1 MEEQNLKNPQE
12 QQCNINVVSERLI
25 EFGIWLQD
33 NYSQNRYANDKH
45 IMLPK
50 GQMRK
55 DFTDDIYT
63 IAEIVTEFN
72 AR

>member
-1 MEEQNLKNPQE
+1 MEA
-12 QQCNINVVSERLI
+12 VYLI

-33 NYSQNRYANDKH
+33 NYSQNRYSNNKD

-55 DFTDDIYT
+55 DFTDDVYT
-63 IAEIVTEFN
+63 MTEIVEEYLKKQINNVPRKKT
-72 AR
+72 